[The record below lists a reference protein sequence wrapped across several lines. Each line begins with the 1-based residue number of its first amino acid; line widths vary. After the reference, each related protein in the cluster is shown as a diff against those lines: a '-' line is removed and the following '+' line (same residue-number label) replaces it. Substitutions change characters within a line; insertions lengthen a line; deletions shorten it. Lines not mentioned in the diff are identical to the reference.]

1 MEGAEKKMDEKY
13 PMRIAERRFK
23 GILMWQ
29 CEAEEFET
37 METRADDIWIC
48 TFPRS
53 GTTMTIQ
60 LVYLIQTLDFETAN
74 NVQLEVRVPFLDC
87 KDDRFP
93 YYKGKKTID
102 EMKSPRMIKSHL
114 HHFLLPEQ
122 LRKGKGRIIYMYRNP
137 KDAVIS
143 LFKLFKWT
151 HQLDE
156 GDNMFG
162 RFFDSFVDG
171 TAYACPWPQH
181 VLGYWEKKDEPQV
194 LFLRFEDV
202 VKDMPA
208 AIRRIATFLGRTL
221 TNKDVANIAENC
233 SIEKMRNNKEVNY
246 SYWQDIG
253 YVDCKPGESHFINKG
268 QPGTWHEELT
278 QEQIAKM
285 DKLIK
290 EVEDAGVTVVHT

>member
-48 TFPRS
+48 TYPRS

-102 EMKSPRMIKSHL
+102 EMKSPRIIKSHL

-122 LRKGKGRIIYMYRNP
+122 LRKGKGR
-137 KDAVIS
+137 
-143 LFKLFKWT
+143 WT

-202 VKDMPA
+202 VKVS
-208 AIRRIATFLGRTL
+208 L
-221 TNKDVANIAENC
+221 
-233 SIEKMRNNKEVNY
+233 
-246 SYWQDIG
+246 
-253 YVDCKPGESHFINKG
+253 
-268 QPGTWHEELT
+268 
-278 QEQIAKM
+278 
-285 DKLIK
+285 
-290 EVEDAGVTVVHT
+290 